1 MIGPTLTQHGPD
13 VPVSTLAYIGD
24 AVYELYARLYA
35 CKHCQGRSGQLHRH
49 SVELV
54 KAQAQAKAVRRV
66 MPLLTPEE
74 RLVFRRGRNSQPNS
88 RSKHA
93 SLADYL
99 SATGLEA
106 VIGYLSL
113 KQEEQRLDELMA
125 VILEEHTD
133 EPGT

>member
-1 MIGPTLTQHGPD
+1 MNGPTLTSYGPD

-35 CKHCQGRSGQLHRH
+35 CKHCQGQSGQLHRR

-54 KAQAQAKAVRRV
+54 KAQAQAKAVPRIL
-66 MPLLTPEE
+66 PLLTAEE
-74 RLVFRRGRNSQPNS
+74 RLVFRRGRNSQPSS

-113 KQEEQRLDELMA
+113 KQEEERLNDLMA
-125 VILEEHTD
+125 VILEEQND
-133 EPGT
+133 EPGA